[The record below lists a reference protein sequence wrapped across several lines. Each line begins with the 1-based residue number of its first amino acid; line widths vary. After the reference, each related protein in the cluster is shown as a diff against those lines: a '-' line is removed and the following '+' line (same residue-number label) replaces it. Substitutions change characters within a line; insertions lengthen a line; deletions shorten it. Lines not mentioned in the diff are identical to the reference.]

1 MLLLPSMKR
10 AIRIRGAR
18 QHNLKGINLEIPHNR
33 MVVITGVSGSG
44 KSSLAFDTIFAE
56 GQRRYMESLS
66 AYARQFLE
74 MMEKP
79 EVDSIEGLSPTIA
92 IEQKAVSKNPRST
105 VGTVTEIYDYLR
117 LLFARLG
124 TPYCYKCGR
133 PISSMSVQE
142 MTDRILSWPEGEKVM
157 LLSPVVKAKKGEHKE
172 VIRRL
177 IREGFVRVRV
187 DGSITRIE
195 ELPPLNPKK
204 RHTIEVV
211 VDRIKVKQ
219 QERVRIADSL
229 ELALK
234 LSEGVVTVIREDGS
248 EEVFSRLYSCP
259 TCNVGIPELSPR
271 AFSFNSPYGAC
282 PLCTG
287 LGFHKEVDPQLV
299 VVPSL
304 SLEEGAIIPWQN
316 SDYYRQMV
324 ETVAAFF
331 GIPMNRPWNRLKEEH
346 RKILL
351 FGSREPITFAY
362 RWKGRRRRF
371 VSPFEG
377 VVPHLMRRYAQS
389 ESDRVKESIEQF
401 MRDVPCPQCKGSRL
415 KQEMLSVKIEE
426 KSIADITAMSVEEA
440 LRFFEGLRFSG
451 HREKVG
457 QKIVKEIVTR
467 LGFLLEV
474 GLGYLSLDRT
484 SATLSGGEAQRTRL
498 ATQIGSGLVGVTYVL
513 DEPSIGLHP
522 RDNDRLLNNLKRLAK
537 MGNTVIV
544 VEHDRD
550 TIERAD
556 LVIDLGPGAGEA
568 GGHLVA
574 MGTPEEIKECEES
587 LTGGY
592 LSGRITMPKKEKRR
606 SPKGFLKIKG
616 ARQHNLKEIEVEIP
630 LGCFVCVTGVSGS
643 GKSSLVV
650 DTLYPALHSL
660 LNREP
665 IPGGPFDS
673 IEGLEQLHKA
683 ILIDQTPI
691 GRTPRSNPATYTG
704 VFTPIRELFAQLP
717 LSRARGYQPGRFSFN
732 VSGGRCETCKG
743 EGAIKVEMHFL
754 PDLYVPCEVCKGN
767 RYNRETLEVRY
778 NGKNIAEVLSLTVD
792 EALRFFENIP
802 VLKRK
807 LSTLAEVGL
816 GYMRLGQPATT
827 LSGGE
832 AQRVKLAKELGK
844 LTKYSSLYIMDEPTT
859 GLHFHDISQ
868 LLKVIDRLVDNGHT
882 VVVIE
887 HNLDV
892 IAYADYVIDLG
903 PEGGEGG
910 GQVVA
915 CGTPEE
921 VATVATSWTGRFLK
935 KHLEQQQVTLL
946 KNGAIQG

>member
-1 MLLLPSMKR
+1 MKK
-10 AIRIRGAR
+10 AISIRGAR
-18 QHNLKGINLEIPHNR
+18 QHNLKGIDLDIPHNL

-74 MMEKP
+74 QMEKP
-79 EVDSIEGLSPTIA
+79 EVESIEGLSPTIA
-92 IEQKAVSKNPRST
+92 IEQKALSKNPRST

-124 TPYCYKCGR
+124 TPYCYKCGQK
-133 PISSMSVQE
+133 ISSTTVQE
-142 MTDRILSWPEGEKVM
+142 MTDTILSWPQGEKII
-157 LLSPVVKAKKGEHKE
+157 LLAPVVREKKGAHQE
-172 VIRRL
+172 VLRGIVRD
-177 IREGFVRVRV
+177 GFVRVRV
-187 DGSITRIE
+187 DGVITRVE
-195 ELPPLNPKK
+195 HLEPLDPKR

-211 VDRIKVKQ
+211 VDRIKVAPK
-219 QERVRIADSL
+219 ERVRVSDSL
-229 ELALK
+229 EIALR
-234 LSEGVVTVIREDGS
+234 LSKGLVVVLREDGQ
-248 EEVFSRLYSCP
+248 EELFSQLYSCP

-282 PLCTG
+282 PRCTG
-287 LGFHKEVDPQLV
+287 LGFHKEIDPQLV

-316 SDYYRQMV
+316 SDYYQQILK
-324 ETVAAFF
+324 TVTDFY
-331 GIPMNRPWNRLKEEH
+331 GIPMDKPWKTLKEKH
-346 RKILL
+346 REILL
-351 FGSREPITFAY
+351 FGSREAITFAY
-362 RWKGRRRRF
+362 RWKGRKRRF
-371 VSPFEG
+371 VAPFEG
-377 VVPHLMRRYAQS
+377 VVPHLTRRYLQS
-389 ESDRVKESIEQF
+389 ESEKVREGIEQY
-401 MRDVPCPQCKGSRL
+401 MRDVPCPQCKGTRL
-415 KQEMLSVKIEE
+415 KPEMLSVKIEGR
-426 KSIADITAMSVEEA
+426 SIADVTAMSVEEA
-440 LRFFEGLRFSG
+440 LGFFKDLKFSG
-451 HREKVG
+451 HKKAVG
-457 QKIVKEIVTR
+457 EKIVKEIVTR
-467 LGFLLEV
+467 LGFLREV
-474 GLGYLSLDRT
+474 GLGYLSLNRT
-484 SATLSGGEAQRTRL
+484 SATLSGGEGQRTRL

-522 RDNDRLLNNLKRLAK
+522 RDNQRLLNNLKRLAS

-550 TIERAD
+550 TIEQAD
-556 LVIDLGPGAGEA
+556 LVVDLGPGAGEE
-568 GGHLVA
+568 GGQLVA
-574 MGTPEEIKECEES
+574 MGTPEEVKACKES

-592 LSGRITMPKKEKRR
+592 LSGRLSMPVRDSRR
-606 SPKGFLKIKG
+606 EPKGYLKIKG
-616 ARQHNLKEIEVEIP
+616 ARQHNLKGIDVAIP

-650 DTLYPALHSL
+650 DTIYPALHSL
-660 LNREP
+660 LNKEP
-665 IPGGPFDS
+665 LPAGPFDS
-673 IEGLEQLHKA
+673 IEGLEHLHKA
-683 ILIDQTPI
+683 ILIDQAPI

-704 VFTPIRELFAQLP
+704 LFTPIRELFAQLP
-717 LSRARGYQPGRFSFN
+717 LSRARGYRPGRFSFN

-754 PDLYVPCEVCKGN
+754 PDLYVPCEACKGS

-778 NGKNIAEVLSLTVD
+778 NGKNIAEVLNMTVD
-792 EALRFFENIP
+792 EALSFFENIP
-802 VLKRK
+802 LLKRK
-807 LSTLAEVGL
+807 LTTLAEVGL

-832 AQRVKLAKELGK
+832 AQRVKLAKEIGK
-844 LTKYSSLYIMDEPTT
+844 LAKYSSLYIMDEPTT
-859 GLHFHDISQ
+859 GLHFHDIAQ
-868 LLKVIDRLVDNGHT
+868 LLKVIDKLVDNGHT

-892 IAYADYVIDLG
+892 VAYADHVIDLG

-921 VATVATSWTGRFLK
+921 VASVATSWTGRFLAE
-935 KHLEQQQVTLL
+935 HLE
-946 KNGAIQG
+946 